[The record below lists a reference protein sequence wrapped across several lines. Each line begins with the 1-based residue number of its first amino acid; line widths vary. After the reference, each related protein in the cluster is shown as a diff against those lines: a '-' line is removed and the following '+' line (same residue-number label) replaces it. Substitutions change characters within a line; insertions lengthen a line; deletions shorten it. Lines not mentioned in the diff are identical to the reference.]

1 MIQILVPDLFY
12 GGDTWPNKTMLDSLH
27 VLFKFTFL
35 FAPLVAIIESG
46 MVFAPIKFLFGLME
60 SIVSHSMITFHLFL

>member
-1 MIQILVPDLFY
+1 MLDIPGTMIQILVPDLFY

-35 FAPLVAIIESG
+35 FALLVAIIESG
-46 MVFAPIKFLFGLME
+46 MVFAPIKFLLA
-60 SIVSHSMITFHLFL
+60 